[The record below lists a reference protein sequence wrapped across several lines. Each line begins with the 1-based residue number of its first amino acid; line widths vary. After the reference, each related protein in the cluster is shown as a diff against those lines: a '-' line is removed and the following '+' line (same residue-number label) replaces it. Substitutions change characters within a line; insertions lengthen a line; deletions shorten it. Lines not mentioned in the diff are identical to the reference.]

1 MKKVIIAL
9 LLCITNYELCIAQ
22 IGTWRNYL
30 AYHEVQQIQAAG
42 GSNLFVL
49 ASNGLYQY
57 NLQDKTI
64 YTYDKTKGLSDV
76 NITNIRWCSQTK
88 RLVAVYNNS
97 NIDLVETNGNIVNV
111 SDIYSK
117 AITGDKTINNIYTY
131 QQYAYLACGFGI
143 VKLDV
148 KRAEISESYMLDFA
162 VKNIT
167 IDAGYIYAQASNNT
181 VWTAALSNNLIDK
194 SYWQQTTTFPS
205 FTTDTSDYDKYIE
218 TVKTLN
224 PGGPKYNYFGFM
236 KFANDRLYTCNGS
249 AGSTPSIQIFYQ
261 GEWQQFEED
270 LKDKTGYNYPQ
281 VYCLDYDPNNISH
294 VFAGARNG
302 LYEFLDGKFVNF
314 YNSKNSPIEAYNGIS
329 INYQLL
335 SGIKYDRAGN
345 LWMLN
350 SQAPTTSLI
359 KYANGEFT
367 KMTHSELMK
376 LNDGGFTNKS
386 NGNLTNMMIDSQ
398 GLMWFVNSHWHLPAL
413 YQYNIQANSI
423 IAYESFVNQDGT
435 TIELGGGVRCV
446 AEDIDHNIWVGT
458 SSGPLLLERSQ
469 MAESNPVFTQV
480 KVPRN
485 DGTNYADYL
494 LAGID
499 ISAIAIDAGGR
510 KWFGTRDN
518 GVFLIS
524 TDNMEQIHHFTV
536 DNSKLLSNSI
546 LSIAINQNTGEVFFG
561 TENGLCSYM
570 SDATET
576 NEDMT
581 KDNVYAY
588 PNPVKP
594 DYTGLITIVGLSYNA
609 DVKILSS
616 NGALVAEGRSNGG
629 SFTWDGCDKKGRRVA
644 SGVYM
649 VATATKDGKKGTVC
663 KIAIV
668 R

>member
-1 MKKVIIAL
+1 MHS
-9 LLCITNYELCIAQ
+9 LLCLCYWWAWLPC
-22 IGTWRNYL
+22 GATSSTT
-30 AYHEVQQIQAAG
+30 APSAA
-42 GSNLFVL
+42 SL
-49 ASNGLYQY
+49 
-57 NLQDKTI
+57 DI
-64 YTYDKTKGLSDV
+64 I
-76 NITNIRWCSQTK
+76 NI
-88 RLVAVYNNS
+88 
-97 NIDLVETNGNIVNV
+97 
-111 SDIYSK
+111 SDIYTK
-117 AITGDKTINNIYTY
+117 AITGDKTINSIYIY
-131 QQYAYLACGFGI
+131 NQYAYLACGFGI

-148 KRAEISESYMLDFA
+148 KRAEISESYMLGFA
-162 VKNIT
+162 VNNIT
-167 IDAGYIYAQASNNT
+167 IENGNIYAQASNDE
-181 VWTAALSNNLIDK
+181 VWTASLSNNLIDT
-194 SYWQQTTTFPS
+194 SYWQQTTTAPTFAED
-205 FTTDTSDYDKYIE
+205 TTDYDKYIE

-236 KFANDRLYTCNGS
+236 KYANDRLYTCNGET
-249 AGSTPSIQIFYQ
+249 GNTPSVQTFYQ
-261 GEWQQFEED
+261 GEWQQYEEN
-270 LKDKTGYNYPQ
+270 LNEKTGYNHLIA
-281 VYCLDYDPNNISH
+281 YCLDYDPKDPLH
-294 VFAGARNG
+294 VFVGSVNG
-302 LYEFLDGKFVNF
+302 LYEFQDGKYVNF
-314 YNSKNSPIEAYNGIS
+314 FNYSNSLIEPYNGKS
-329 INYQLL
+329 LNAQLVT
-335 SGIKYDRAGN
+335 GVKFDNNDN
-345 LWMLN
+345 LWILN

-359 KYANGEFT
+359 KYANGEFS
-367 KMTHSELMK
+367 KMTHAELMK

-386 NGNLTNMMIDSQ
+386 NGNLKNMMIDSQ

-413 YQYNIQANSI
+413 YLYDTQTNSI

-469 MAESNPVFTQV
+469 MTESNPVFTQV

-485 DGTNYADYL
+485 DGTNFADYL

-524 TDNMEQIHHFTV
+524 ADNIEQIHHFTV

-546 LSIAINQNTGEVFFG
+546 LSIAINPNSGEVFFG

-576 NEDMT
+576 NEEMT

-649 VATATKDGKKGTVC
+649 VATATKEGKKGTVC
-663 KIAIV
+663 KIAV
-668 R
+668 VN